1 MTFPTRTGLGEILRL
16 ALPII
21 ASMASFTVMG
31 FVDTWMVALVGTAE
45 VAAAMPG
52 GIMAFTI
59 TALPLGMT
67 RCVSTF
73 AAQAVGRGEPHEGA
87 AYAWQGM
94 YFGCVVGVACAVLWP
109 VAPTFFS
116 LFDHEAEVVVLEG
129 DYFRVRLWGIGLSVI
144 IGALSGFFYG
154 IHRPTI
160 SLIGVLTANFTNV
173 VLNYV
178 FIFGNWGAPRL
189 GLTGAA
195 LAMVL
200 SFVTQILVLLGVF
213 LSSAYQIQFSTRLT
227 WRPDWTRMRQLIHI
241 GWPAGLQGAID
252 VLGWGLLII
261 MIVGRFGKEHLAASN
276 IAIQYMMISFMPALG
291 LSQAL
296 SALVGR
302 YIGEGQLETA
312 VQRVYE
318 TLWVCLIYVGLIGGF
333 FFVFRFVLI
342 SVFTTEPLV
351 IQVGANILLCAV
363 AFQLFD
369 GLGITFFGALRGA
382 GDTHW
387 PAGFTL
393 VVLGLVFTPLSL
405 GSVAYTNFESLGPW
419 LAGTV
424 NVIFLGLGFWWRFR
438 QGNWREINIFA
449 TPQAGREGAL
459 EHREQGMVQEPPLV
473 SSTEA

>member
-1 MTFPTRTGLGEILRL
+1 MTFPTRAGLREILGL
-16 ALPII
+16 ASPII

-31 FVDTWMVALVGTAE
+31 FVDTWMVSLVGTAE

-52 GIMAFTI
+52 GVMAFTI

-73 AAQAVGRGEPHEGA
+73 AAQAIGRGDPRSGA
-87 AYAWQGM
+87 AFAWQGI
-94 YFGCVVGVACAVLWP
+94 YFGLIVGMACLLLLPFA
-109 VAPTFFS
+109 AIFFS
-116 LFDHEAEVVVLEG
+116 LFGHEPEVVLLEVA
-129 DYFRVRLWGIGLSVI
+129 YFRVRVWGIGLSVI

-154 IHRPTI
+154 IHRPRI
-160 SLIGVLTANFTNV
+160 SLIGVLTANVTNV

-189 GLTGAA
+189 GLAGAG

-200 SFVTQILVLLGVF
+200 SFVVQIGVLLSFF
-213 LSSAYQIQFSTRLT
+213 LSASYCTEFSTRT
-227 WRPDWTRMRQLIHI
+227 AWRPDWTRMRQLLHI
-241 GWPAGLQGAID
+241 GWPAGAQSAID

-261 MIVGRFGKEHLAASN
+261 MLVGRFGKEHLAASN
-276 IAIQYMMISFMPALG
+276 IAIQYMMISFMPAMG

-302 YIGEGQLETA
+302 YIGEGKLETA
-312 VQRVYE
+312 VQRVFE
-318 TLWVCLIYVGLIGGF
+318 TLFLCLVYVGLMGVF
-333 FFVFRFVLI
+333 FFIFRFSLI
-342 SVFTTEPLV
+342 AVFSTEPLV
-351 IQVGANILLCAV
+351 IQLGANILLCAV

-387 PAGFTL
+387 PAGLTVFVL
-393 VVLGLVFTPLSL
+393 VAVFTPLSL
-405 GSVAYTNFESLGPW
+405 GSVAYTNLESLGPW

-424 NVIFLGLGFWWRFR
+424 NVILLGLGFWWRFA
-438 QGNWREINIFA
+438 QGTWREIDIFA
-449 TPQAGREGAL
+449 
-459 EHREQGMVQEPPLV
+459 MQE
-473 SSTEA
+473 TR

>member
-1 MTFPTRTGLGEILRL
+1 
-16 ALPII
+16 
-21 ASMASFTVMG
+21 MASFTVMG
-31 FVDTWMVALVGTAE
+31 FVDTWMVASVGTAE

-52 GIMAFTI
+52 GIIAFTI
-59 TALPLGMT
+59 TALPLGIT

-73 AAQAVGRGEPHEGA
+73 AAQALGRGEPHEGA
-87 AYAWQGM
+87 RFAWQGI
-94 YFGCVVGVACAVLWP
+94 YFGCIAGVACAVLWP

-116 LFDHEAEVVVLEG
+116 LFGHEPEVVVLEV
-129 DYFRVRLWGIGLSVI
+129 DYFRVRLWGIGLSII
-144 IGALSGFFYG
+144 IGALNSFFYG
-154 IHRPTI
+154 VHRPTVA
-160 SLIGVLTANFTNV
+160 LIGVLTANLTNI

-200 SFVTQILVLLGVF
+200 GFVAEIVVLLGVF
-213 LSSAYQIQFSTRLT
+213 LSSSYRTEFSTRLT
-227 WRPDWTRMRQLIHI
+227 WRPDWTRTRQLLHI
-241 GWPAGLQGAID
+241 GWPAGMQVAID

-261 MIVGRFGKEHLAASN
+261 MLVGRFGKEHLAASN
-276 IAIQYMMISFMPALG
+276 IAIQYMMLSFMPAMG
-291 LSQAL
+291 LAQAL

-318 TLWVCLIYVGLIGGF
+318 TLCICLVYVGLMGVF
-333 FFVFRFVLI
+333 FFFFRFSLI
-342 SVFTTEPLV
+342 GVFSTEPVV
-351 IQVGANILLCAV
+351 IQLGANVLLCAV

-387 PAGFTL
+387 PAGFTV
-393 VVLGLVFTPLSL
+393 VVLIVVFTPLSL
-405 GSVAYTNFESLGPW
+405 GSVAYTNLESLGPW

-424 NVIFLGLGFWWRFR
+424 NVILLGLGFWWRFA
-438 QGNWREINIFA
+438 QGSWREINIFA
-449 TPQAGREGAL
+449 SRETGQT
-459 EHREQGMVQEPPLV
+459 EQENRLAEKTKGTVHEPSLL
-473 SSTEA
+473 SSTE

>member
-1 MTFPTRTGLGEILRL
+1 MISPTRAGLREILVL
-16 ALPII
+16 AAPII

-31 FVDTWMVALVGTAE
+31 FVDTWMVSLVGTAE

-52 GIMAFTI
+52 GIIAFTI
-59 TALPLGMT
+59 TALPLGIT

-87 AYAWQGM
+87 GFAWQGI
-94 YFGCVVGVACAVLWP
+94 YFGCVAGVACAVLWP
-109 VAPTFFS
+109 LAPTFFS
-116 LFDHEAEVVVLEG
+116 LFGHEPEVVVLEVA
-129 DYFRVRLWGIGLSVI
+129 YFRVRLWGIGLSVGI
-144 IGALSGFFYG
+144 TALSSFFYG
-154 IHRPTI
+154 IQRPTI
-160 SLIGVLTANFTNV
+160 ALIGVLTANLTNV

-200 SFVTQILVLLGVF
+200 GFVAEILVLLGIF
-213 LSSAYQIQFSTRLT
+213 LSASYQTEFSTRRM
-227 WRPDWTRMRQLIHI
+227 WRPDWARARQLLHI
-241 GWPAGLQGAID
+241 GWPAGMQGAID

-276 IAIQYMMISFMPALG
+276 IAIQYMMISFMPVMG
-291 LSQAL
+291 LSHAL

-302 YIGEGQLETA
+302 YIGQGDFETA

-318 TLWVCLIYVGLIGGF
+318 TLCISLVYVGLMGVF
-333 FFVFRFVLI
+333 FFAFRFSLI
-342 SVFTTEPLV
+342 GVFSSEPVV
-351 IQVGANILLCAV
+351 IRLGANVLLCAV

-387 PAGFTL
+387 PAGFTV
-393 VVLGLVFTPLSL
+393 VVLIVVFTPLSL

-424 NVIFLGLGFWWRFR
+424 NVILLGLGFWWRFA
-438 QGNWREINIFA
+438 QGSWREIDIFA
-449 TPQAGREGAL
+449 KQGTRPQEGQDKKIKRA
-459 EHREQGMVQEPPLV
+459 VPEPPLL
-473 SSTEA
+473 SPTE

>member
-1 MTFPTRTGLGEILRL
+1 MTFPTRAGLREILGL
-16 ALPII
+16 ASPII

-31 FVDTWMVALVGTAE
+31 FVDTWMVSLVGTAE

-52 GIMAFTI
+52 GVMAFTI

-73 AAQAVGRGEPHEGA
+73 AAQAIGRGDPRSGA
-87 AYAWQGM
+87 AFAWQGI
-94 YFGCVVGVACAVLWP
+94 YFGLIVGMACLLLLPFA
-109 VAPTFFS
+109 AIFFS
-116 LFDHEAEVVVLEG
+116 LFGHEPEVVLLEV
-129 DYFRVRLWGIGLSVI
+129 DYFRVRVWGIGLSVI

-154 IHRPTI
+154 IHRPRI
-160 SLIGVLTANFTNV
+160 SLIGVLTANVTNV

-189 GLTGAA
+189 GLAGAG

-200 SFVTQILVLLGVF
+200 SFVVQIGVLLSFF
-213 LSSAYQIQFSTRLT
+213 LSASYCTEFSTRT
-227 WRPDWTRMRQLIHI
+227 AWRPDWTRMRQLLHI
-241 GWPAGLQGAID
+241 GWPAGAQSAID

-261 MIVGRFGKEHLAASN
+261 MLVGRFGKEHLAASN
-276 IAIQYMMISFMPALG
+276 IAIQYMMISFMPAMG

-302 YIGEGQLETA
+302 YIGEGKLETA
-312 VQRVYE
+312 VQRVFE
-318 TLWVCLIYVGLIGGF
+318 TLFLCLVYVGLMGVF
-333 FFVFRFVLI
+333 FFIFRFSLI
-342 SVFTTEPLV
+342 AVFSTEPLV
-351 IQVGANILLCAV
+351 IQLGANILLCAV

-387 PAGFTL
+387 PAGLTVF
-393 VVLGLVFTPLSL
+393 VLIAVFTPLSL
-405 GSVAYTNFESLGPW
+405 GSVAYTNLESLGPW

-424 NVIFLGLGFWWRFR
+424 NVILLGLGFWWRFA
-438 QGNWREINIFA
+438 QGTWREIDIFA
-449 TPQAGREGAL
+449 
-459 EHREQGMVQEPPLV
+459 MQE
-473 SSTEA
+473 TR

>member
-1 MTFPTRTGLGEILRL
+1 MAFPTRTGLREILRL
-16 ALPII
+16 ACPII

-52 GIMAFTI
+52 AIIAFTI
-59 TALPLGMT
+59 TALPLGIT

-73 AAQAVGRGEPHEGA
+73 TAQAAGRGEPHEGA
-87 AYAWQGM
+87 VFAWQGI
-94 YFGCVVGVACAVLWP
+94 YFGCVAGVACAVLWP

-116 LFDHEAEVVVLEG
+116 LFGHEPEVVVLEV

-160 SLIGVLTANFTNV
+160 ALIGVLTANLTNV

-200 SFVTQILVLLGVF
+200 SFAAQIVVLLGFF
-213 LSSAYQIQFSTRLT
+213 LSASYQTEFFTRLT
-227 WRPDWTRMRQLIHI
+227 WRPDWTRTRQLLHI
-241 GWPAGLQGAID
+241 GWPAGMQVAVD

-276 IAIQYMMISFMPALG
+276 IAIQYMMISFMPAMG

-296 SALVGR
+296 TALVGR
-302 YIGEGQLETA
+302 YIGEGKLETA

-318 TLWVCLIYVGLIGGF
+318 TLFISLVYVGLMGVF
-333 FFVFRFVLI
+333 FFVFRFY
-342 SVFTTEPLV
+342 F
-351 IQVGANILLCAV
+351 LLSNLRY
-363 AFQLFD
+363 FLFSSFY
-369 GLGITFFGALRGA
+369 FFYLFF
-382 GDTHW
+382 HW
-387 PAGFTL
+387 IY
-393 VVLGLVFTPLSL
+393 S
-405 GSVAYTNFESLGPW
+405 
-419 LAGTV
+419 
-424 NVIFLGLGFWWRFR
+424 
-438 QGNWREINIFA
+438 
-449 TPQAGREGAL
+449 
-459 EHREQGMVQEPPLV
+459 
-473 SSTEA
+473 